1 MRNDGKTHARKA
13 VSLKVG
19 FVSAVQD
26 PAHEGAKS
34 LVLKTREKKPMQT
47 GEQVLKSAFT
57 AALAARK
64 LETDLDNMFETTW
77 TLRRALRESAEAI
90 AKDDSITDKQSA
102 LMDSV
107 NEYLDAQKQLA
118 EQIIKPS
125 EPVVKTVIMTP
136 EQAEYYNTL
145 DDVNKSAFIDMQDD
159 ARDALVSVAKSK
171 DESLV
176 VDGETILKSK
186 VGESVFKQLKNMQAE
201 INKSKEAEKVAKAK
215 KLVDEKFKHL
225 PGEES
230 VKTKAML
237 AIQSLPAEQAE
248 SIVKM
253 LESGENAL
261 QGRFEPSAQV
271 HKKEAKTFEQ
281 LVADYIVAHPGTK
294 RSQAKMIVAGTAEG
308 KKAIEAEEK
317 GDDK

>member
-1 MRNDGKTHARKA
+1 MRIDGKTHARKA

-47 GEQVLKSAFT
+47 AEQVLKSAFT

-64 LETDLDNMFETTW
+64 LETDLDSMFETTW

-125 EPVVKTVIMTP
+125 EPVIMTP

-215 KLVDEKFKHL
+215 SIADENLKHL
-225 PGEES
+225 PGEVSE
-230 VKTKAML
+230 KTAVVL
-237 AIQSLPAEQAE
+237 ALQSLPTEQYEAAM
-248 SIVKM
+248 KM
-253 LESGENAL
+253 LKVGDSSLES
-261 QGRFEPSAQV
+261 RFEPAAPVQKKAGKTFDELVTDYMTKHPKLSKSQAIQQV
-271 HKKEAKTFEQ
+271 LGTKEGIEAK
-281 LVADYIVAHPGTK
+281 
-294 RSQAKMIVAGTAEG
+294 QAE
-308 KKAIEAEEK
+308 
-317 GDDK
+317 DDK

>member
-19 FVSAVQD
+19 FVSAVED

-57 AALAARK
+57 SALAERK
-64 LETDLDNMFETTW
+64 LKDDLYEMFDKQW
-77 TLRRALRESAEAI
+77 TLRDALYQTAGDI
-90 AKDDSITDKQSA
+90 AKDDSITDKNGA
-102 LMDSV
+102 MV
-107 NEYLDAQKQLA
+107 NAINEYFDAFKQLA
-118 EQIIKPS
+118 NQIVTPTQVI
-125 EPVVKTVIMTP
+125 KTVVMTP
-136 EQAEYYNTL
+136 EQAEYHSTL
-145 DDVNKSAFIDMQDD
+145 DEANKTAFIEMADD
-159 ARDALVSVAKSK
+159 ARNALISVAKSK
-171 DESLV
+171 DETII
-176 VDGETILKSK
+176 VDGETISKSK
-186 VGESVFKQLKNMQAE
+186 VGESVFKQLKTMQE
-201 INKSKEAEKVAKAK
+201 KIDKSAEAEKVAKAK

>member
-1 MRNDGKTHARKA
+1 MRTDGKTHARKA

-34 LVLKTREKKPMQT
+34 LVLKTREKKPMLD
-47 GEQVLKSAFT
+47 EKIVKSAYQKAF
-57 AALAARK
+57 AER
-64 LETDLDNMFETTW
+64 DLDDSLYDMFDKHW
-77 TLRRALRESAEAI
+77 SLKDALFKAKDDI
-90 AKDDSITDKQSA
+90 AKDDGITDKKAA
-102 LMDSV
+102 LADAFG
-107 NEYLDAQKQLA
+107 EYLDHFRELGSKLL
-118 EQIIKPS
+118 KPS
-125 EPVVKTVIMTP
+125 EPVVKTVIMTA

-215 KLVDEKFKHL
+215 TIADETLKHL
-225 PGEES
+225 PGEVSE
-230 VKTKAML
+230 KTAVVL
-237 AIQSLPAEQAE
+237 ALQSLPTEQYEAAM
-248 SIVKM
+248 KM
-253 LESGENAL
+253 LKVGDSSLES
-261 QGRFEPSAQV
+261 RFEPAAPV
-271 HKKEAKTFEQ
+271 HKKAGKTFDELVTDYMTTHPKLSKSQAIQQVLGTKEGIEAK
-281 LVADYIVAHPGTK
+281 
-294 RSQAKMIVAGTAEG
+294 QAE
-308 KKAIEAEEK
+308 
-317 GDDK
+317 DDK

>member
-1 MRNDGKTHARKA
+1 MRTDGKTHARKA

-64 LETDLDNMFETTW
+64 LETDLDSMFDTTW

-176 VDGETILKSK
+176 VEGETILKSK

-215 KLVDEKFKHL
+215 SIADETLKHL
-225 PGEES
+225 PGEVSE
-230 VKTKAML
+230 KTAVVLALQTLPTEQYEAAM
-237 AIQSLPAEQAE
+237 
-248 SIVKM
+248 KM
-253 LESGENAL
+253 LKVGDNSLES
-261 QGRFEPSAQV
+261 RFEPAAPV
-271 HKKEAKTFEQ
+271 HKKAGKTFDE
-281 LVADYIVAHPGTK
+281 LVTDYMTTHPK
-294 RSQAKMIVAGTAEG
+294 LSKSQAIQAVAGTKEG
-308 KKAIEAEEK
+308 IEAKQAE
-317 GDDK
+317 DDK

>member
-1 MRNDGKTHARKA
+1 MRTDGKTHARKA

-34 LVLKTREKKPMQT
+34 LVLKTREKKPMLD
-47 GEQVLKSAFT
+47 EKIVKSAYQAAFAKRDLDDSLYDMFDKHWSLKDALFKAKDDIADDDGIT
-57 AALAARK
+57 DKKAALA
-64 LETDLDNMFETTW
+64 
-77 TLRRALRESAEAI
+77 EAFG
-90 AKDDSITDKQSA
+90 
-102 LMDSV
+102 
-107 NEYLDAQKQLA
+107 EYLDHFRELGSKLL
-118 EQIIKPS
+118 KPS
-125 EPVVKTVIMTP
+125 EPVVKTVVMTA

-215 KLVDEKFKHL
+215 SIADETLKHL
-225 PGEES
+225 PGEVSE
-230 VKTKAML
+230 KTAVIL
-237 AIQSLPAEQAE
+237 ALQSLPTEQYEAAM
-248 SIVKM
+248 KM
-253 LESGENAL
+253 LKVGDSSLES
-261 QGRFEPSAQV
+261 RFEPVAPV
-271 HKKEAKTFEQ
+271 HKKAGKTFDELVTDYMTTHPKLSKSQAIQQVLGTKEGIEAK
-281 LVADYIVAHPGTK
+281 
-294 RSQAKMIVAGTAEG
+294 QAE
-308 KKAIEAEEK
+308 
-317 GDDK
+317 DDK